1 MKNMKHIIFAIVLLI
16 PLSFAYAQTK
26 ITVNCDSAATQVE
39 MNFCAEQGF
48 RDADKE
54 LNSVYRQL
62 MQVLRSGRN
71 TKDSA
76 QVAYNKKL
84 ENAVI
89 QAQKKWLEFR
99 DSCANVWRVK
109 YEGGSVMPVIYYGV
123 MTSLT
128 RAQTREL
135 QDVLNDSK

>member
-1 MKNMKHIIFAIVLLI
+1 MKHLIFAIILLI

-26 ITVNCDSAATQVE
+26 ITVNCDSAETQVE

-48 RDADKE
+48 READKE
-54 LNSVYRQL
+54 LNSVYKQL
-62 MQVLRSGRN
+62 MQVLRSKRN
-71 TKDSA
+71 TTDSE

-84 ENAVI
+84 ENSVI
-89 QAQKKWLEFR
+89 QAQKRWLEFR
-99 DSCANVWRVK
+99 DSSANIWRVK

-128 RAQTREL
+128 KAQTREL
-135 QDVLNDSK
+135 QELFNDSK

>member
-1 MKNMKHIIFAIVLLI
+1 MRRTILAIVLFI

-26 ITVNCDSAATQVE
+26 ISVNCDSAETQVE

-48 RDADKE
+48 KEADKE
-54 LNSVYRQL
+54 LNSVYKQL
-62 MQVLRSGRN
+62 MQVLRSKRN
-71 TKDSA
+71 TTDSE

-89 QAQKKWLEFR
+89 QAQKRWLEFR
-99 DSCANVWRVK
+99 DSSANIWKVK

-123 MTSLT
+123 MASLT
-128 RAQTREL
+128 KAQTREL
-135 QDVLNDSK
+135 QELLNDSK

>member
-1 MKNMKHIIFAIVLLI
+1 MKHIIFAIILLI
-16 PLSFAYAQTK
+16 PFSFAYAQTK
-26 ITVNCDSAATQVE
+26 STVNCDSVETQTE

-48 RDADKE
+48 READKE
-54 LNSVYRQL
+54 LNSVYKQL
-62 MQVLRSGRN
+62 MQVLRSERN
-71 TKDSA
+71 TTDSE
-76 QVAYNKKL
+76 QVAYSKKL

-99 DSCANVWRVK
+99 DSSANIWRVK

-128 RAQTREL
+128 KAQTREL
-135 QDVLNDSK
+135 QELFNDSK